1 MLKEN
6 RLIEKCVGERR
17 RRKRRLICVDK
28 DVKTNEHKLPVM
40 QMCVM
45 MLMEGGRSVYVLYC
59 HCNLVKC
66 DGNFQPVL
74 LEYIKRSF
82 HPNNYNM
89 DILFSYL

>member
-17 RRKRRLICVDK
+17 RRERRLICVDK

-45 MLMEGGRSVYVLYC
+45 MLMEGGVVFMYSIVIV
-59 HCNLVKC
+59 
-66 DGNFQPVL
+66 
-74 LEYIKRSF
+74 IW
-82 HPNNYNM
+82 
-89 DILFSYL
+89 